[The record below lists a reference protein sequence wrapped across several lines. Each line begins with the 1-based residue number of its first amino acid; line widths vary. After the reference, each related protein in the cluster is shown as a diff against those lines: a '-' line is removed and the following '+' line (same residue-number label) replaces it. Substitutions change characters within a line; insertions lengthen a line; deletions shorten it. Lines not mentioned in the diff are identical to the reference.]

1 MSMSDVPRC
10 QHVKVNGTQCGSPA
24 LRRKRFCYFHDSY
37 RQTQA
42 RLMAAQS
49 EEVCLSNLPLL
60 EDANSVQVA
69 VMHVIQLLGSGK
81 LDTRVAGLMLF
92 ALQTA
97 SANLKHVN
105 FEAEKVTDVVI
116 DQDTLGQTCIN
127 GPQWFDRDFD
137 ENAGENEE
145 TAAATKQEDL
155 PREPAKR
162 RKKPDPM
169 QEPPQVSDCITKL
182 LMERFGLAS
191 ANGEQSGKS
200 EADELEETRMSQ
212 N

>member
-49 EEVCLSNLPLL
+49 EVCMSNLPLL

-69 VMHVIQLLGSGK
+69 VMHVIQLLVSGK
-81 LDTRVAGLMLF
+81 LDTKVAGLVLF
-92 ALQTA
+92 GLQTA
-97 SANLKHVN
+97 SANLKRVS
-105 FEAEKVTDVVI
+105 FEVEKVTDVVI

-127 GPQWFDRDFD
+127 GPQWFDRDF
-137 ENAGENEE
+137 EEAAGEKEE
-145 TAAATKQEDL
+145 AVAAAKQEDL
-155 PREPAKR
+155 PREPAKP
-162 RKKPDPM
+162 RKKPDPL
-169 QEPPQVSDCITKL
+169 QDSSQVSDCIRQ
-182 LMERFGLAS
+182 LMERVVLAS
-191 ANGEQSGKS
+191 ANEEHAGKV
-200 EADELEETRMSQ
+200 EADELAETRMSQ